1 MKRFTI
7 KERVQIYFNC
17 PDKME
22 RVERMLKRADYEDVS
37 LTLTYTGPTGRPAW
51 LRIRFGSGWT
61 GRGAEI
67 QGVDY
72 LYGGRK
78 GIIVFIPISSN
89 LHIINSCR
97 LRGPENTIHLGN
109 LTEISY
115 YWDDDPF
122 CPVRWREEEE
132 EMDEIHREVTEI
144 SNEVLN
150 WEEENLIDMQIEREI
165 TEISNEVLNWEEENL
180 IDMQIEVEMEEALQ
194 GQVDFD

>member
-22 RVERMLKRADYEDVS
+22 RIERMLKRADYDDVS

-61 GRGAEI
+61 GRGAKI

-78 GIIVFIPISSN
+78 GIIVFITISSN
-89 LHIINSCR
+89 LYIINSCR

-109 LTEISY
+109 PTEITY
-115 YWDDDPF
+115 DWDDDT
-122 CPVRWREEEE
+122 CCTVRWREEEE
-132 EMDEIHREVTEI
+132 EMDEIHWEVTEI

-150 WEEENLIDMQIEREI
+150 WEEEKQINMQ
-165 TEISNEVLNWEEENL
+165 
-180 IDMQIEVEMEEALQ
+180 MAAEMEEALQ